1 MNISEP
7 PVDERQPTMPPL
19 FPGYCNLQKLAVAIN
34 PDDPPCERTVRNL
47 MDDLGVPY
55 IKPAGERLYDVN
67 AARASILATEVN
79 RKPRGRGRPLKAAP

>member
-55 IKPAGERLYDVN
+55 IKPAVGSSRVDLQACKLEY
-67 AARASILATEVN
+67 SIVSP
-79 RKPRGRGRPLKAAP
+79 K